1 MNTTRV
7 LLWAV
12 LIGLVL
18 AASSALATVAVEP
31 TLMLRLADQHR
42 ADTEYGAAIDVY
54 EKLIDLRPDWAAPR
68 VRLGQIYVVQGR
80 WAEAESAFVL
90 ALEANNS
97 DTHALRGLAEV
108 AHHRG
113 ELQTAVELWR
123 TALALDPSDLEARYR
138 LSQAYVEASRFS
150 EAEDELHRVLRQ
162 DRNHQ
167 AAHYELGAILA
178 TENPAQALDHLR
190 AVASGE
196 DTSLAVRAAEM
207 VDILT
212 GGGASVAEA
221 QVADRLARWYLRNGM
236 PSLALRQ
243 LERLTDV
250 YPGNYTARAYLGY
263 TLFSLGRYDLAR
275 DTLREVTQHSP
286 ENPLGP
292 YFLGVLHRSEGY
304 YATAL
309 WDFKRSLLLDPS
321 NAAVYAEIA
330 NTYTLLGQYVA
341 AEEWYRAATTVAPE
355 EPGFPLLLAEFY
367 LEVMPSPRE
376 ALSAA
381 TEAAKLAPDDPVTLD
396 LLGWAYLMAGDADTA
411 RIVVERSLVLDPN
424 LASAYYHL
432 AVVCQE
438 LGDDATAQWAFQR
451 TIDLDAEGT
460 YREKALKQAEAAG
473 S

>member
-1 MNTTRV
+1 MNTTRL

-18 AASSALATVAVEP
+18 VASSVFATTAVEP

-54 EKLIDLRPDWAAPR
+54 EELIDLRPDWAAPR
-68 VRLGQIYVVQGR
+68 VRLGQIYLAQGR
-80 WAEAESAFVL
+80 WAEAQSAFVL
-90 ALEANNS
+90 ALENNSS
-97 DTHALRGLAEV
+97 DTHALGGLAEV

-123 TALALDPSDLEARYR
+123 RALAVDPSDLEARYR
-138 LSQAYVEASRFS
+138 LSQVYVEMSRFS
-150 EAEDELHRVLRQ
+150 EAEDELYRVLCQ

-167 AAHYELGAILA
+167 AAHYALGTILA

-190 AVASGE
+190 VAASGE
-196 DTSLAVRAAEM
+196 EPSLALRAAEM

-212 GGGASVAEA
+212 GGDTSIAEA
-221 QVADRLARWYLRNGM
+221 QVADRLARWCLRNGM

-243 LERLTDV
+243 LERLTDA

-263 TLFSLGRYDLAR
+263 ALFSLGRYDLAR
-275 DTLREVTQHSP
+275 DTLREVTQLSP
-286 ENPLGP
+286 ENPLGY

-309 WDFKRSLLLDPS
+309 WDLKRSLLLDPS
-321 NAAVYAEIA
+321 NAAAYAAIA
-330 NTYTLLGQYVA
+330 DTYTRLGQYVT
-341 AEEWYRAATTVAPE
+341 AEEWYRAATSVAPE

-367 LEVMPSPRE
+367 LEVMPRPRE

-381 TEAAKLAPDDPVTLD
+381 TEAARLAPDDPATLD

-411 RIVVERSLVLDPN
+411 KIVLERSLALDPN

-438 LGDDATAQWAFQR
+438 LGDDVTAEWAFQR
-451 TIDLDAEGT
+451 TIDLDADGT
-460 YREKALKQAEAAG
+460 YREKALKQAEAGG